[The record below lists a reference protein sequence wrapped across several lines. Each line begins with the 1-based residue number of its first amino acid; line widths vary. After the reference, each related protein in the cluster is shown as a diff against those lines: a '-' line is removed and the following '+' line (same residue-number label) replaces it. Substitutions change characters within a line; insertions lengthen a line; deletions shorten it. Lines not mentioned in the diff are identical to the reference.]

1 MTVVKKCL
9 DPSVTSLPNYD
20 ENVTDG
26 YRLLLL
32 LISLSAS
39 EANQLHNFGLSSSKT
54 LHTGF
59 SLGGGHTDRPHLLV
73 QLVKYTNNNI
83 KTKQEV

>member
-20 ENVTDG
+20 DNIIEA

-32 LISLSAS
+32 LLMSLNVS
-39 EANQLHNFGLSSSKT
+39 EANYCNYFIT
-54 LHTGF
+54 LG
-59 SLGGGHTDRPHLLV
+59 
-73 QLVKYTNNNI
+73 
-83 KTKQEV
+83 

>member
-1 MTVVKKCL
+1 MHLKQGVLEALVTVVKKCL
-9 DPSVTSLPNYD
+9 DPSITSLPNYD

-32 LISLSAS
+32 ISL
-39 EANQLHNFGLSSSKT
+39 NNFGLSSSKT

-73 QLVKYTNNNI
+73 QLVK
-83 KTKQEV
+83 